1 MSARPPARR
10 PSIPHPSLPVMA
22 LACWL
27 TGLTL
32 ALPTTAHA
40 QIVID
45 LDGVVGPIGGV
56 QQKVLGAEWDGAEYF
71 LSPAENYKDAQA
83 AAHRIKVVKVETAE
97 QAIQFGD
104 AMTGSQI
111 FCF

>member
-1 MSARPPARR
+1 
-10 PSIPHPSLPVMA
+10 MA

-45 LDGVVGPIGGV
+45 LDGVIPAGDETHFFVPFEVPPGI
-56 QQKVLGAEWDGAEYF
+56 AEIEVSNPCN
-71 LSPAENYKDAQA
+71 SP
-83 AAHRIKVVKVETAE
+83 
-97 QAIQFGD
+97 
-104 AMTGSQI
+104 
-111 FCF
+111 C